1 MVSLGNTVSIAGA
14 GPAGLSCAIALA
26 EAGRSVR
33 VFDGRPHSHVPD
45 GGFEILDNWTGEADA
60 LALFDALGVSTDV
73 FLSPA
78 REAELFDGELHR
90 TRVSSRQPFAYLVRR
105 GAGGSSLDGALE
117 ERARALGVEIRFG
130 GELSLR
136 DADVFATGPGAAD
149 LVAKRTV
156 FRSASPDRLQFL
168 FDPERARGGFAWL
181 AIVGGVGTLE
191 CLTVGDTRKLERDF
205 EASLQ
210 QFRRV
215 SEFSSTEER
224 SVTGGV
230 SCVVAGSSRL
240 GAALVVGEAAGST
253 DVLLG
258 FGLRGAIEDGLLAAE
273 SLSSGKSFD
282 ALRDDASARTRASL
296 ALRFR
301 YEGMSSSRARR
312 AIRRLA
318 RGDFRERLKSCARPS
333 FAKETVALVARAVWG
348 RPASC
353 EHILPD
359 HWCRP
364 RSDSENR
371 KR

>member
-1 MVSLGNTVSIAGA
+1 MVSLGKTVSIAGA
-14 GPAGLSCAIALA
+14 GPAGLTCAIALA
-26 EAGRSVR
+26 EAGRAVK
-33 VFDGRPHSHVPD
+33 VFDGRPRSLVAD

-60 LALFDALGVSTDV
+60 LALFDSIGVSTAA

-78 REAELFDGELHR
+78 RDAELFDGELRR
-90 TRVSSRQPFAYLVRR
+90 TRVSSQQPFAYLVRR
-105 GAGGSSLDGALE
+105 GAGESSLDGALE
-117 ERARALGVEIRFG
+117 ERAHALGVEFRFG
-130 GELSLR
+130 EELPLP
-136 DADVFATGPGAAD
+136 DADVVATGPGAAD
-149 LVAKRTV
+149 LAVKRTV
-156 FRSASPDRLQFL
+156 FRSASPERLQFL
-168 FDPERARGGFAWL
+168 FDPERARGGFSWL
-181 AIVGGVGTLE
+181 AIAGGLGTME
-191 CLTVGDTRKLERDF
+191 CSTVGDARKLERDF

-240 GAALVVGEAAGST
+240 GAALVIGEAAGST
-253 DVLLG
+253 DVFLG

-282 ALRDDASARTRASL
+282 ALHDDASARTRASL

-301 YEGMSSSRARR
+301 YEGMSSSRVRR

-318 RGDFRERLKSCARPS
+318 RGDFRERLKDCARPS
-333 FAKETVALVARAVWG
+333 FAKETVALLARAVWG

-353 EHILPD
+353 SHVLPD
-359 HWCRP
+359 HWCR
-364 RSDSENR
+364 RRET
-371 KR
+371 